1 MSKATLAAMSMFVL
15 AALVLG
21 GCLPVELS
29 VSPQGQ
35 VLIPR
40 QEGFVA
46 LDPPKGTVKT
56 LYVPKS
62 GSPAF
67 ALYAPDGKSFLAIS
81 KSTGGGMGSGF
92 AVEVV
97 PVGGK
102 ARKLTSAGNLTYAQW
117 SGDGK
122 YISLTRIA
130 GGKVKPM
137 DENLPELLLVDT
149 AKGGKKTLLA
159 NVGTIH
165 RWFAD
170 AKAVLALQIHAKDK
184 DTGQYSGKLVR
195 VDAAT
200 GEAKPLALVL
210 GGKKVFLAVSPD
222 GKKALFTAIKAAKV
236 GEKIPASSKDD
247 PKLFELDVA
256 AGSVREVMEDVAF
269 AIYSPKGTRVLLGSK
284 KESKG
289 MIELS
294 VGDAS
299 LAKTVVVAKDAAKSV
314 GSTDSRDIY
323 PGWIDENT
331 VHYLGLRA
339 VYGTEGKNVHLISVG
354 ADGKNPKDLQAA
366 IDAGVK

>member
-1 MSKATLAAMSMFVL
+1 MSRATLAAMYAMVL
-15 AALVLG
+15 IPLC

-29 VSPQGQ
+29 VSGDGQ
-35 VLIPR
+35 VLIAR
-40 QEGFVA
+40 QEGFCA
-46 LDPPKGTVKT
+46 LDPGKGTVKN
-56 LYVPKS
+56 LYVPKK
-62 GSPAF
+62 GKPAF
-67 ALYAPDGKSFLAIS
+67 ALYAPDSKSFLAIS
-81 KSTGGGMGSGF
+81 SGF
-92 AVEVV
+92 EVEVV
-97 PVGGK
+97 SVGGE

-130 GGKVKPM
+130 GGKVAPM
-137 DENLPELLLVDT
+137 DENLPELLLVDV

-170 AKAVLALQIHAKDK
+170 AKGVLALQIHAKDK

-195 VDAAT
+195 VDVAT
-200 GEAKPLALVL
+200 GKAKPLALVL

-236 GEKIPASSKDD
+236 GEKVPASSKDS
-247 PKLFELDVA
+247 PKLFELDIA

-269 AIYSPKGTRVLLGSK
+269 AIYSPKGTKVLLGSK

-289 MIELS
+289 TIELS
-294 VGDAS
+294 VADAS
-299 LAKTVVVAKDAAKSV
+299 LAKKTVVAEDAAKSV

-366 IDAGVK
+366 IDAGAK